1 MMDLYSSENEILLN
15 PRWPEEDLKA
25 LTDLAK
31 ASQEELGLQGHVWIA
46 TSGSTSDSV
55 QSTKLVAISKEALR
69 ASAES
74 VNRHLQTTSSDIWTQ
89 VLPSF
94 HVGGLGIQ
102 IRAQLSGARVVNA
115 LNNQKWDVEHFYKV
129 LIEEKCTLSALVPTQ
144 VYDLVQ
150 RQFKAPA
157 SVRAVVIGGGA
168 FSEDL
173 YLKARHLGWPVLPSY
188 GMTETSS
195 QIATA
200 SLESLE
206 TLEYP
211 EMKLL
216 SHAQARKSAEGF
228 LEVRASSL
236 FTCYAR
242 LEKGH
247 RKCWSPQV
255 SGWFTTEDQGDV
267 HDSVISV
274 QGRSQDY
281 IKIGGEGTNLGR
293 LRQIFESCVNQ
304 VDASLQQE
312 LVLLDMESERLGS
325 EIHLVVQTSS
335 LQVSEIQE
343 LYSQKVLPFEKIR
356 KVHKVDQIPRSD
368 LGKVLWKQLRSLL

>member
-1 MMDLYSSENEILLN
+1 MNLFSDSNEILLN
-15 PRWPEEDLKA
+15 PRWPKEDLQA
-25 LTDLAK
+25 LTQLAE
-31 ASQEELGLQGHVWIA
+31 SVQSELSLKGHVWIA
-46 TSGSTSDSV
+46 TSGSTSESV
-55 QSTKLVAISKEALR
+55 QSTKLVAISKKALR

-74 VNRHLQTTSSDIWTQ
+74 VNHHLSATKEDIWTQ

-94 HVGGLGIQ
+94 HVGGLGIL
-102 IRAQLSGARVVNA
+102 IRAELSGARVVSA
-115 LNNQKWDVEHFYKV
+115 LKDQKWDVDHFYKT

-150 RQFKAPA
+150 KQYTAP
-157 SVRAVVIGGGA
+157 STLRAIVIGGGA
-168 FSEDL
+168 FSEEL
-173 YLKARHLGWPVLPSY
+173 YQKARKLGWPVLPSY

-200 SLESLE
+200 PLESLKQI
-206 TLEYP
+206 EYP
-211 EMKLL
+211 DMALL
-216 SHAQARKSAEGF
+216 SHAQAQKNAQGF
-228 LEVRASSL
+228 LEVKASSL

-242 LEKGH
+242 IETSQPKSWDP
-247 RKCWSPQV
+247 KV
-255 SGWFTTEDQGDV
+255 SGWFTTEDQGEV
-267 HDSVISV
+267 LNSVISV

-293 LRQIFESCVNQ
+293 LRQIFESCIDQ

-312 LVLLDMESERLGS
+312 LVLIDMESERLGR
-325 EIHLVVQTSS
+325 EIHLVMQSGSS
-335 LQVSEIQE
+335 KVSEIQE

-356 KVHKVDQIPRSD
+356 KVHKVAQIPRSD